1 MLYQVTITLLV
12 EADRDTDAYYACSG
26 PVESLV
32 GGDIVDARMGSIEPA
47 EVDKTP
53 I

>member
-1 MLYQVTITLLV
+1 MLYQVTVTLLV
-12 EADRDTDAYYACSG
+12 EADRDTDAYYACSA
-26 PVESLV
+26 PIERLI
-32 GGDIVDARMGSIEPA
+32 GGAIVDARMGRIEPA

>member
-1 MLYQVTITLLV
+1 MLYQVTVTLIV
-12 EADRDTDAYYACSG
+12 EAERDTDAYYACSTSI
-26 PVESLV
+26 ENLIC
-32 GGDIVDARMGSIEPA
+32 GDIVDARMGSIEPA